1 MRRKTSGDPSVAV
14 RVLTNQVGDA
24 LQLVA
29 DKFTKRGKFELR
41 SSADVHDRVV
51 FADDRCWVV
60 GQSIKD
66 AAKKKPT
73 YIVEHSGAATMRGIY
88 EPIWT
93 SAMSVVKG

>member
-1 MRRKTSGDPSVAV
+1 MFSHGFRARS
-14 RVLTNQVGDA
+14 Q
-24 LQLVA
+24 
-29 DKFTKRGKFELR
+29 RGQFELR
-41 SSADVHDRVV
+41 SGTDVHDRVI

-88 EPIWT
+88 EQIWA
-93 SAMSVVKG
+93 SALGIVKG